1 MPFLHLKGVCKSF
14 GAAEI
19 LHSIDLDV
27 GEGEFL
33 VLVGPSG
40 CGKSTLL
47 NLIAGLES
55 ITAGKILLRDQEIND
70 LHPSARNM
78 AMVFQSYALY
88 PHMTVRQ
95 NLAFGLEMHGADKGT
110 IDRAVADVAAQL
122 QIEGMLD
129 RKPAR
134 LSGGQRQRVAMG
146 RALVRSPDVFLLDEP
161 LSNLDAKLRVEM
173 RTMIKKLHRELG
185 TTTVYVTHDQI
196 EAMTLADR
204 IAIMNEGRIQQ
215 LGPPREIYEQ
225 PANLFVAGFM
235 GSPSMNLLQVNVT
248 RHENGVA
255 VGFDLANGESVLL
268 PLTRAPSG
276 LKGYIGRNCILG
288 LRPEVITAAGNNYI
302 SGPGSIHFLDNRVEV
317 VEPAGSDT
325 FLISRMAGA
334 DVISRV
340 PADTSIQP
348 GDTFRF
354 NVNMEQVLL
363 FDPESGTR
371 IT

>member
-1 MPFLHLKGVCKSF
+1 MAFLHLKGVCKSF

-19 LHSIDLDV
+19 LHNIELAA

-47 NLIAGLES
+47 NLIAGLEG
-55 ITAGKILLRDQEIND
+55 ITAGKILLRDREIND

-95 NLAFGLEMHGADKGT
+95 NLAFGLEMHGADKNT
-110 IDRAVADVAAQL
+110 ISREVADVAAQL
-122 QIEGMLD
+122 QIETLLD

-146 RALVRSPDVFLLDEP
+146 RALVRKPDVFLLDEP

-204 IAIMNEGRIQQ
+204 IAVMNAGSIQQ

-235 GSPSMNLLQVNVT
+235 GSPSMNLLDVKVSRDN
-248 RHENGVA
+248 NGLA
-255 VGFDLANGESVLL
+255 VGFDLDNGESVLL
-268 PLTRAPSG
+268 PLRQAPSTLDAYVG
-276 LKGYIGRNCILG
+276 GTCILG
-288 LRPEVITAAGNNYI
+288 LRPEVITAAANTNPVPDALQY
-302 SGPGSIHFLDNRVEV
+302 FENRIEV
-317 VEPAGSDT
+317 VEPTGSDT
-325 FLISRMAGA
+325 FLISRMAGT
-334 DVISRV
+334 DVIARV
-340 PADTSIQP
+340 PADTSIRP
-348 GDTFRF
+348 GETFRF
-354 NVNMEQVLL
+354 SVNMDQILL
-363 FDPESGTR
+363 FDPETGTR
-371 IT
+371 LN